1 VRPSIA
7 VAAILALAGCT
18 ISSEPTTSGSTGSD
32 GGTGA
37 SADAGTG
44 GGSGSADA
52 GTGGGSGSA
61 DAGGGSG
68 GGGSGGGDGGSGGGT
83 ASDCDGLTPA
93 APGAAS
99 SFRVE
104 KADLTSNGFCTAGQ
118 SEGTGYLWAGWGN
131 GPQSRGTFFD
141 PNDGSAV
148 GTGGGQFM
156 IPEASGFIGSSCSP
170 SICSHGITVY
180 DPTGKVLYDSG
191 FAGYGAG
198 GPTIQNDPTGGVIHA
213 YLSDPLSSPGTSTV
227 TLEARGADGKTRWSH
242 TLPDTF
248 RARPT
253 PLFAADREGNVLVIW
268 NNGASARW
276 LDHSGTPGPIFTP
289 GSNSASWRLFERV
302 GSGLFLDTGK
312 GWMQIDAG
320 ATAFTAAPSWLAT
333 RSGVSLHMVHGGRGY
348 AVIPDAQS
356 STKCEQPIE
365 VVSPSGQSCGTATFA
380 IDSGGCQTNAI
391 TVGYDGTVV
400 QQMPYSYD
408 AANCTAAGHECPCT
422 YRYWR
427 GFFR

>member
-1 VRPSIA
+1 MRASIVLA
-7 VAAILALAGCT
+7 VVLALVACT
-18 ISSEPTTSGSTGSD
+18 IASEPTTSGSTGPD
-32 GGTGA
+32 AGTGA
-37 SADAGTG
+37 AADAGTG
-44 GGSGSADA
+44 GGSG
-52 GTGGGSGSA
+52 TA
-61 DAGGGSG
+61 DAGGTG
-68 GGGSGGGDGGSGGGT
+68 GNSDGGTGGGGT

-104 KADLTSNGFCTAGQ
+104 KADLTNNGLCTAGQ
-118 SEGTGYLWAGWGN
+118 SEGTGYLWAGWRN
-131 GPQSRGTFFD
+131 GQGSRGTFFD

-180 DPTGKVLYDSG
+180 DPTGKVVYDSG

-198 GPTIQNDPTGGVIHA
+198 GPTIQNDPTGGVVHA
-213 YLSDPLSSPGTSTV
+213 YVSDPLSSTFTV
-227 TLEARGADGKTRWSH
+227 TLEARGADGKTRWTH

-248 RARPT
+248 RSRTPT
-253 PLFAADREGNVLVIW
+253 PLYGADREGNVLVIW
-268 NNGASARW
+268 NNGTSARW
-276 LDHSGTPGPIFTP
+276 LDHSGTPGPVFTP
-289 GSNSASWRLFERV
+289 GSSGASGRLFERV

-320 ATAFTAAPSWLAT
+320 ATAFTAAPSWLVT

-356 STKCEQPIE
+356 STKCEQTIE
-365 VVSPSGQSCGTATFA
+365 VVSPSGQSCGIASFA
-380 IDSGGCQTNAI
+380 IDPGGCQTNAI

-408 AANCTAAGHECPCT
+408 APNCTAAGHECPCT

-427 GFFR
+427 GFLR